1 MLRKIAIGV
10 LFAAGMSIG
19 VRAQDAAA
27 TIAAVQKAMGAE
39 GLTSITYSGTAS
51 TGNFG
56 QSKTIAGPLATT
68 SIAGYRRAIDFGQPY
83 SRAIGTTMPPTVPG
97 APPPAPGTYNQGV
110 APTAQPAALMEIH
123 LTPWGFIKGAAANN
137 ATAKTQRVA
146 GKPYTVLSWSPAQ
159 KTPSGQVLPQN
170 SPSGQPYNIVGY
182 VNDQQQIERVETWI
196 EHPVMGDLH
205 VEQSFSDYKDFN
217 GLKVPGRIVQKRAG
231 LQTFDATITAA
242 SANPANIAELLQPPT
257 PAGGG
262 RAGAPAG
269 APAGGGGPPA
279 PPSVQSEKLGEGAI
293 RITGGY
299 VSIAVEFKDHVVI
312 LEGGQNE
319 ARGLAVIAETKKQ
332 IPNKPI
338 RYVVNTHAHFD
349 HAGGLAPFAAE
360 GITIITHNNNRAF
373 LEKALNNPRTLVG
386 DELAKAKR
394 KVKVEGVGDKRV
406 LTDNT
411 RTIELHHVKDLEH
424 SDGMLISFLPKE
436 QVLFTGDFNIPAA
449 GQAVSPAIKTL
460 VDNVER
466 LKLDFHRHVLVHAP
480 NPDRTITKAD
490 LLALLKSGT

>member
-10 LFAAGMSIG
+10 LFASVTAIG

-27 TIAAVQKAMGAE
+27 TIAAVRKAMGAE
-39 GLTSITYSGTAS
+39 TLTSITYSGTAA

-56 QSKTIAGPLATT
+56 QSKNIAGPLATT
-68 SIAGYRRAIDFGQPY
+68 SIAGYRRAIDLAQPY
-83 SRAIGTTMPPTVPG
+83 SRAIGTTMPPATPG
-97 APPPAPGTYNQGV
+97 APPPQPGTFNQGI
-110 APTAQPAALMEIH
+110 APTATAAALMEIH
-123 LTPWGFIKGAAANN
+123 LTPWGFLKGAAANN
-137 ATAKTQRVA
+137 ATARTQRIG
-146 GKPYTVLSWSPAQ
+146 GKPFTVLSWSPA
-159 KTPSGQVLPQN
+159 K
-170 SPSGQPYNIVGY
+170 SPSGQPYNVVGY
-182 VNDQQQIERVETWI
+182 VNDRNEIERVETWI

-205 VEQSFSDYKDFN
+205 VEQSYPDYRDF
-217 GLKVPGRIVQKRAG
+217 GGVKVPGRIVQKRAG
-231 LQTFDATITAA
+231 MQTFEATITDA
-242 SANPANIAELLQPPT
+242 SANPANIADLLQPPT
-257 PAGGG
+257 QGGG
-262 RAGAPAG
+262 RAGAPGG
-269 APAGGGGPPA
+269 APAGGAAPA
-279 PPSVQSEKLGEGAI
+279 PPAVASEKLGEGAY

-319 ARGLAVIAETKKQ
+319 ARGLAVIAETKKLF
-332 IPNKPI
+332 PGKPI
-338 RYVVNTHAHFD
+338 RYVVNTHPHFD

-386 DELAKAKR
+386 DALAKAKR